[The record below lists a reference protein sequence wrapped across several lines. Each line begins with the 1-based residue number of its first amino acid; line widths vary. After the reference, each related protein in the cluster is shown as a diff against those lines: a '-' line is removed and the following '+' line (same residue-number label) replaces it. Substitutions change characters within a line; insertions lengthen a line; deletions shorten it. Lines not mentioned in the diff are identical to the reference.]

1 MKTILLVE
9 DDINLAFVIQD
20 NLEAAGFKV
29 IAASDGLQA
38 DTALRSGGF
47 DLVLLD
53 VNLPKIDGFTLAEDF
68 RRMNQKV
75 PILFLTARNQ
85 KEDRLQG
92 FKIGGDDYISKP
104 FSIEELLL
112 RIEVFLRRS
121 EANPT
126 HKTGIYSLGDLS
138 FEYSNLLLKG
148 AKIQHKLTQK
158 EADILLFLVKHQN
171 QIVKRADLLLA
182 VWGKDDY
189 FLGRSL
195 DVFISRLRKLLTE
208 SNRAEI
214 QNIHGVGFRLNFEN
228 LV

>member
-9 DDINLAFVIQD
+9 DDINLAFVIKD
-20 NLEAAGFKV
+20 NLELAGYKV

-38 DTALRSGGF
+38 DTTLRSGGF

-121 EANPT
+121 VDNPS
-126 HKTGIYSLGDLS
+126 HKTGIYKIGNLSFDFANLSLLGD
-138 FEYSNLLLKG
+138 NL
-148 AKIQHKLTQK
+148 QHKLTQK

-171 QIVKRADLLLA
+171 QIVKRADLLLS

-195 DVFISRLRKLLTE
+195 DVFISRLRKYLVIDPKI
-208 SNRAEI
+208 EI
-214 QNIHGVGFRLNFEN
+214 ENVHGIGFRLK
-228 LV
+228 L